1 LKAQAL
7 DLDDHEHEH
16 LPEVSENKLLIFIV
30 STFGVGEP
38 TDNSFNFLT
47 SIAGLKSSV
56 STDNKK
62 ALNHLRYMAFGLGNR
77 NYKQYNKI
85 IDVIDET
92 YQSLGATRVG
102 EVGKADE
109 ARGGMATEEDF
120 LEWKESALNL
130 IQKKFSVEER
140 PIVFEPELEVTPLTV
155 VRAEEIFL
163 GEPNAEHLPGK
174 STGKVVSST
183 NPHYASVVVAR
194 DIVNEPGRKI
204 IHLEL
209 DISKGK
215 GMKYQ
220 SGDHLAVWP
229 VNPDAEVERLC
240 KLLGLSSEARAQAI
254 EIRSKQKSNA
264 KALPVSSPTTRETV
278 LRYYLEICGPVSPD
292 ILRLLAAFAP
302 SEQAT
307 DTLMSLAN
315 NKEQFRQMV
324 SSRCLNVGKA
334 MEMAGGDATWSKVPF
349 SLLVECVGKL
359 QPRYYS
365 IASSPSVA
373 PQRTAITVSITN
385 KLISAEDPESH
396 LQGVASNY
404 LLAMKHDLSST
415 TEEAP
420 NPSGLNHLTYS
431 LTGPRPHTH
440 PSQPAQHK
448 VLVHLRRSTFKL
460 PPNPKRP
467 IILIAAG
474 TGIAPFRAFIQERA
488 AMSTI
493 GSMTFGPMLF
503 LFGCRGPREFLYE
516 SEFRAAQE
524 SLPGLEI
531 HAAFSRHGETKQYV
545 QDKFYTL
552 RKRVTELLEDGAAL
566 YICGSADMAREVRE
580 VLTKIV
586 AEGFGWDDS
595 KAEKYISGDMK
606 REKRLQEDVWS
617 S

>member
-1 LKAQAL
+1 M

-16 LPEVSENKLLIFIV
+16 LPEVTEDKLLLFIV
-30 STFGVGEP
+30 STFGVGDP
-38 TDNSFNFLT
+38 TDNSANFLS
-47 SIAGLKSSV
+47 SIA
-56 STDNKK
+56 
-62 ALNHLRYMAFGLGNR
+62 HLRSSTSAANSEALKNLTYMVFGLGNK

-92 YQSLGATRVG
+92 YQFLGATRVG

-120 LEWKESALNL
+120 LEWKESALTL
-130 IQKKFSVEER
+130 IQKKFNVEER
-140 PIVFEPELEVTPLTV
+140 PIIFEPELEITTLKEVKT
-155 VRAEEIFL
+155 EDIFL

-174 STGKVVSST
+174 STGKVISSS
-183 NPHYASVVVAR
+183 NPHAASVVVAK
-194 DIVNEPGRKI
+194 DIVNESGRKV
-204 IHLEL
+204 IHVEL
-209 DISKGK
+209 DISNGK

-229 VNPDAEVERLC
+229 VNPDMEVERLC
-240 KLLGLSSEARAQAI
+240 KLLGLSKQARDEAI
-254 EIRSKQKSNA
+254 EIRNKDQSKA
-264 KALPVSSPTTRETV
+264 KTVAVPSPTTKETV

-292 ILRLLAAFAP
+292 FLRLLASFAP
-302 SEQAT
+302 TEQAKEM
-307 DTLMSLAN
+307 LMSLA
-315 NKEQFRQMV
+315 KDKVQFKRKV

-334 MEMAGGDATWSKVPF
+334 MELAGGDDTWSKVPF
-349 SLLVECVGKL
+349 SLFVECIGKL

-385 KLISAEDPESH
+385 KLINADEPARH

-404 LLAMKHDLSST
+404 LLAMKHGLERK
-415 TEEAP
+415 TEKDVTH
-420 NPSGLNHLTYS
+420 PSGLNYLTYNI
-431 LTGPRPHTH
+431 TGPRPLAISSK
-440 PSQPAQHK
+440 PEHK

-493 GSMTFGPMLF
+493 GNMAFGPMLF
-503 LFGCRGPREFLYE
+503 LFGCRNASEFLYAD
-516 SEFRAAQE
+516 EFRDAQKA
-524 SLPGLEI
+524 LPGLEI
-531 HAAFSRHGETKQYV
+531 HTAFSRAENKEYV
-545 QDKFYTL
+545 QHKFYAL
-552 RKRVTELLEDGAAL
+552 KDKVVNLLEDGAAL

-580 VLTKIV
+580 VLGRIV
-586 AEGFGWDDS
+586 AEGFGWDEER
-595 KAEKYISGDMK
+595 AEKYITGDMK
-606 REKRLQEDVWS
+606 RERRLQEDVWS